1 MSSGTLAFSANADT
15 IVWSSGTSGV
25 QRSAN
30 QGAFAAVASLPS
42 GAVIAADKRTN
53 ANFYAG
59 SGASFYRSTDTGAT
73 FTKVTSAFPS
83 TVTTVKDIAAHPN
96 VAGEVWA
103 STDAG
108 VFRSTDSGA
117 TFAQVGSGSIS
128 KTEQIAFGKGD
139 GSNWN
144 VYVFGTGSAGNKL
157 YGTSDSGASWVDVQ
171 GAQNFGSIGANKVV
185 GSGNVAN
192 QVYVGTNGRGVF
204 YAQVSVPSGGG
215 GSSSTSV
222 KPSSTS
228 STATTL
234 TTSTIKTTSSTT
246 STSKTSSSTATST
259 SKTSSSTS
267 TSTSKT
273 STSTSKTS
281 TSTSKT
287 STTSSAPA
295 TSATAAHWGQ
305 CGGQGWTGPT
315 VCVTGTT
322 CQKQNDWYSQCL

>member
-1 MSSGTLAFSANADT
+1 M
-15 IVWSSGTSGV
+15 
-25 QRSAN
+25 
-30 QGAFAAVASLPS
+30 ASLPS

-96 VAGEVWA
+96 VAGEVWV

-108 VFRSTDSGA
+108 IFRSTDSGA
-117 TFAQVGSGSIS
+117 TFTQVGSIT
-128 KTEQIAFGKGD
+128 KAEQIAFGKGD

-144 VYVFGTGSAGNKL
+144 VYVFGTGSAGAKL
-157 YGTSDSGASWVDVQ
+157 YATSDSGASWVDVQ
-171 GAQNFGSIGANKVV
+171 GTQNFGSISANKVV

-192 QVYVGTNGRGVF
+192 QVYVGTNGRGVL
-204 YAQVSVPSGGG
+204 YAQVSVPGGGG

-246 STSKTSSSTATST
+246 STSKTT
-259 SKTSSSTS
+259 SSTS

-273 STSTSKTS
+273 STSTSSTSTKTS
-281 TSTSKT
+281 TSTSSTSIKT

-295 TSATAAHWGQ
+295 TSATATHWGQ

-315 VCVTGTT
+315 VCETGTT